1 MLKAMPVLIKNKK
14 AKFDFEIL
22 ETFEAGIE
30 LLGSEVKS
38 LRNGRGKLEGAHVI
52 IRGGEAYL
60 VGASVDPYQPKNISK
75 DYDAERPRRLLL
87 TRKELNKLIGL
98 EASRGLTLIP
108 VSLYTNKNLLKLN
121 FALVRGKK
129 KADKRESIKE
139 RDTKRDLERLIK
151 YK

>member
-1 MLKAMPVLIKNKK
+1 MPVVIKNKK
-14 AKFDFEIL
+14 ATFDYEIL

-30 LLGSEVKS
+30 LFGAEVKS
-38 LRNGRGKLEGAHVI
+38 LRNGQGKLEGSHVI

-60 VGASVDPYQPKNISK
+60 VGATVAPYQPKNTGK

-98 EASRGLTLIP
+98 EASRGLTLVPI
-108 VSLYTNKNLLKLN
+108 SLFTKKKLLKIN
-121 FALVRGKK
+121 IALVRGKK

>member
-1 MLKAMPVLIKNKK
+1 MPVLIKNKK

-30 LLGSEVKS
+30 LYGAEVKS
-38 LRNGRGKLEGAHVI
+38 LRNGRGKLEGSHVI

-60 VGASVDPYQPKNISK
+60 VGASVAPYQPTNNTGK

-108 VSLYTNKNLLKLN
+108 VSLFTKKSLLKLN
-121 FALVRGKK
+121 IALVRGKK